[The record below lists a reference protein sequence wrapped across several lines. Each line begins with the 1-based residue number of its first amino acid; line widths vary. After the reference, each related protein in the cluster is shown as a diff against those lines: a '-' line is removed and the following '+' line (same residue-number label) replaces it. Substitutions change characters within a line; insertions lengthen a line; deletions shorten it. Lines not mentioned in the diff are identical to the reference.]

1 MLTVQWLA
9 FNRDRM
15 LTLWGCQ
22 SADLIEDQALAPR
35 RTAPGGRDATSRLG
49 GGEPDGRVLQ
59 ALVLAASA
67 LAATGA
73 WADVFKYVD
82 AKGNIYF
89 TDAPLTGSKFRLEWK
104 RESARLVD
112 ENRKRLAKL
121 KPALESRR
129 PSDLSAGNKDSS
141 AADSA
146 RAQAAD
152 TNLAARRMRFE
163 RVINAYAQVYGLTP
177 DLLHA
182 VIRTESAYNHQ
193 AVSHAGA
200 QGLMQLM
207 PGTAARYGVK
217 DSFNPVENIR
227 GGAAYLRDLLDLF
240 DQDLKLALAGYNAG
254 ENAVIRNGYQIALQR
269 DPELWKP
276 PLK

>member
-1 MLTVQWLA
+1 MTGV
-9 FNRDRM
+9 
-15 LTLWGCQ
+15 
-22 SADLIEDQALAPR
+22 
-35 RTAPGGRDATSRLG
+35 RDAILRPLG
-49 GGEPDGRVLQ
+49 GNQMGRVLQ
-59 ALVLAASA
+59 ALVLTASA
-67 LAATGA
+67 LAVTDAG
-73 WADVFKYVD
+73 ADVYKYVD

-89 TDAPLTGSKFRLEWK
+89 TDAPLTGSKYRLEWK
-104 RESARLVD
+104 RESARLVN

-121 KPALESRR
+121 KPALESRPNSDSQGR
-129 PSDLSAGNKDSS
+129 PTGDAGRARASSSDL
-141 AADSA
+141 
-146 RAQAAD
+146 
-152 TNLAARRMRFE
+152 TARRTRFE
-163 RVINAYAQVYGLTP
+163 RVINAYARVYGLTP

-182 VIRTESAYNHQ
+182 VIRTESAYNHE

-254 ENAVIRNGYQIALQR
+254 ENAVIRNGYQIPPYNETQNYVRRVLQH
-269 DPELWKP
+269 LSTQQVGG
-276 PLK
+276 